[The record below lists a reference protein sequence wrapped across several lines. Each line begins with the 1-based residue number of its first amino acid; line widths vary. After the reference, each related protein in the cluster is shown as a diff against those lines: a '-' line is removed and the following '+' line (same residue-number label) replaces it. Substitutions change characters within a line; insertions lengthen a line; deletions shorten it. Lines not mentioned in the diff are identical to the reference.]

1 MTQLLSKACRRTPS
15 CFVYNI
21 LIPSVRPLMILD
33 TTTEWIYLVYALS
46 VKQAIKFKS
55 VLKKAIGDFRY
66 SDPMDKSIN

>member
-1 MTQLLSKACRRTPS
+1 
-15 CFVYNI
+15 
-21 LIPSVRPLMILD
+21 MILD